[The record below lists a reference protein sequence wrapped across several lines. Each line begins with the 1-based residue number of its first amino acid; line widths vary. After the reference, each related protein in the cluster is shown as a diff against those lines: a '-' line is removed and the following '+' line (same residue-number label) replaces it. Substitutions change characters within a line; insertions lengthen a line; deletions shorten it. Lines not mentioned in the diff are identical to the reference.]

1 MSTPNPCEFRKQS
14 PFQKIG
20 KLLVVCCFLV
30 AAYYGY
36 NAHKE
41 TEAAQANEASFKSN
55 RNPVPDNATP
65 SLKSAGEKGDTKPR

>member
-20 KLLVVCCFLV
+20 KLLVVGCFLV

-41 TEAAQANEASFKSN
+41 TEAVKANEASVKSN
-55 RNPVPDNATP
+55 SNPVPDNVIP
-65 SLKSAGEKGDTKPR
+65 SSKETAEK

>member
-14 PFQKIG
+14 SFQKIG
-20 KLLVVCCFLV
+20 KLLVVGCFLV

-41 TEAAQANEASFKSN
+41 TEAAQSHEVSVKSESV
-55 RNPVPDNATP
+55 PVPDNLPP
-65 SLKSAGEKGDTKPR
+65 SPKETGDK